1 MHLISP
7 REVAVRAAEV
17 PVVYQIFDLLGFDG
31 TDAMPLGYQDRRRL
45 LADVINPGSTWSVPR
60 HYVGGGRQLLD
71 SVDRL
76 GLEGIIAKRLDSR
89 YEPGRRSR
97 AWTKVKV
104 RRHQEFVV
112 GGWAQGEGRR
122 EGTLGSLLI
131 GYYDESGDLRYA
143 GRVGTGFSGA
153 ELDRLSALFA
163 PLARETS
170 PFTPLPPALH
180 RRGAHWLE
188 PEVVAEVAYGEWT
201 GDGLLRHPAYI
212 GQRTDKAA
220 REVTRDL

>member
-7 REVAVRAAEV
+7 REVAARAAEV
-17 PVVYQIFDLLGFDG
+17 PVVYQIFDLLGFDRS
-31 TDAMPLGYQDRRRL
+31 DAMPLAYLDRRRL
-45 LADVINPGSTWSVPR
+45 LSEVITPGTSWSVPR
-60 HYVGGGRQLLD
+60 HYVGGGRELLD
-71 SVDRL
+71 SVDRM
-76 GLEGIIAKRLDSR
+76 GLEGVIAKRLDSR

-122 EGTLGSLLI
+122 EGMLGSLLI
-131 GYYDESGDLRYA
+131 GYYDKGDLRYA
-143 GRVGTGFSGA
+143 GRVGTGFTEA
-153 ELDRLSALFA
+153 ELQRLGSLLA

-180 RRGAHWLE
+180 RRGARWVE
-188 PEVVAEVAYGEWT
+188 PELVAEVAYGEWT
-201 GDGLLRHPAYI
+201 GDGLLRHPAYL
-212 GQRTDKAA
+212 GQRTDKSA
-220 REVTRDL
+220 REVTRDP